1 MRQVILTV
9 IVVVVGS
16 FVQFWAHSADRVV
29 ADGVAAQ
36 VNNNFITISDVMLM
50 VQPAQRQLAAKY
62 SGVELKS
69 QMQVVFSNALNSL
82 IERKLILDAYEKQ
95 ENKFPDAYL
104 DSRVEEI
111 TQDMFSGDKADLMT
125 ALAKEKLNYEEWRK
139 DMRDHVIASTMRKM
153 HVEQN
158 IAVSAKAVKK
168 AYDENIDRYRAN
180 SKLRLRMIVLTMDAS
195 APQKAQE
202 IRQKII
208 AGADFSETAKEVSE
222 GRNAKEGGDWGLI
235 QPSKLRPELAETVLK
250 LKPGEISQ
258 VVSIEDQCY
267 IMKVEEKKDSYSDL
281 HSQIESEIRKVE
293 ADKLHA
299 VWIERLRKD
308 AYVKVFDTGLF

>member
-168 AYDENIDRYRAN
+168 AYDVNIDRYRAN
-180 SKLRLRMIVLTMDAS
+180 SKLRLRM
-195 APQKAQE
+195 
-202 IRQKII
+202 
-208 AGADFSETAKEVSE
+208 
-222 GRNAKEGGDWGLI
+222 
-235 QPSKLRPELAETVLK
+235 
-250 LKPGEISQ
+250 
-258 VVSIEDQCY
+258 
-267 IMKVEEKKDSYSDL
+267 
-281 HSQIESEIRKVE
+281 
-293 ADKLHA
+293 
-299 VWIERLRKD
+299 
-308 AYVKVFDTGLF
+308 